1 MSTRLWLGLAGSAG
15 FLVAARW
22 VQKRSVRGALA
33 REDAS
38 FHRAYDA
45 VRQDAA
51 QHTPSL
57 VFYEG
62 QFIFSDGAQR
72 DEYPA
77 SAAAS
82 HLLKAA
88 AHAPL
93 GVYALLF
100 PLIQDSAHAQLSP
113 LLTTRL
119 MSSQSTIE
127 RAERELQRYGER
139 DGLSEAACRDS
150 IEVLRTTRE
159 FIEQTLPS
167 QRVDAERLGALARTL
182 GSRLTRLTEYAT
194 ELELTALHTATEAV
208 LQAMTSQ
215 QRASFQVVVAG
226 AHQARDRSLPLQY
239 FQARFGEAPGEERR
253 VAYAESVSGPAE
265 ARELIG
271 TRKLDREI
279 AAAFFGN
286 PERLQRDVLGDAAEH
301 LLKRHTFARIVAPAS
316 ETDSLATQQRTR
328 LSDASSHDAHD

>member
-1 MSTRLWLGLAGSAG
+1 MGLAGSAVG
-15 FLVAARW
+15 FLVAAR
-22 VQKRSVRGALA
+22 VIQKRSVRGALA

-45 VRQDAA
+45 LRQDAA
-51 QHTPSL
+51 QHTPAL
-57 VFYEG
+57 VFYGG

-72 DEYPA
+72 AEYPA

-100 PLIQDSAHAQLSP
+100 PLLQDSASAQLSP
-113 LLTTRL
+113 ALKMRL
-119 MSSQSTIE
+119 VSSQSTIE
-127 RAERELQRYGER
+127 RAEHELRRYGEH

-150 IEVLRTTRE
+150 TEVLRTTRE
-159 FIEQTLPS
+159 FIEQTLAR
-167 QRVDAERLGALARTL
+167 QRVDAERLGELARSL
-182 GSRLTRLTEYAT
+182 GPRLTRLTEHAT
-194 ELELTALHTATEAV
+194 ELELTALHEATEAA
-208 LQAMTSQ
+208 LRNMTPE
-215 QRASFQVVVAG
+215 QRASFEVVVAG

-239 FQARFGEAPGEERR
+239 FQARFGEAPGEEHR

-271 TRKLDREI
+271 TRRLDREI
-279 AAAFFGN
+279 AGAFFGN
-286 PERLQRDVLGDAAEH
+286 PKRLQRDVLGDAAEH
-301 LLKRHTFARIVAPAS
+301 LLKRHTFTRIAVQAS
-316 ETDSLATQQRTR
+316 EADSLATQQRSR
-328 LSDASSHDAHD
+328 LSRESSHDVQD